1 MKKRIGCNNMDKSKK
16 ENMDKSILLGI
27 VSSTQN
33 ATYSEKGKRWRSAV
47 VVGVGGAVVVGGAV
61 LLMNTTTPVPA
72 NQSHRKKEALVLILL
87 VIVVTHQRKTS
98 KKKISRSAT
107 STTNMDHQ
115 DRFHVPPVCK
125 RVAVGKHCPCLM

>member
-1 MKKRIGCNNMDKSKK
+1 MDKSKK

-47 VVGVGGAVVVGGAV
+47 VVGVGGAVVVGAAV

-98 KKKISRSAT
+98 KKNIKEKDFTLHHEHNQHGSSRQISRTAGVQES
-107 STTNMDHQ
+107 
-115 DRFHVPPVCK
+115 
-125 RVAVGKHCPCLM
+125 GGG

>member
-1 MKKRIGCNNMDKSKK
+1 MDKSKK

-115 DRFHVPPVCK
+115 DRCHVPPVCK

>member
-1 MKKRIGCNNMDKSKK
+1 MDKSKK
-16 ENMDKSILLGI
+16 ENMDKSILLVI

-61 LLMNTTTPVPA
+61 LLMPTTTPVPA

-87 VIVVTHQRKTS
+87 VIVVTHQRKTP

-115 DRFHVPPVCK
+115 YRFHVPPVCK